1 MTQLFLVRHGETT
14 WNDEQR
20 FQGHIDVPLNAR
32 GWRDAERLA
41 TRFADEHV
49 DAIYTSDLRR
59 ASDTADVIARALRM
73 TKFCEPRLRE
83 ANMGELQ
90 GMTYADVRAR
100 WFSDVPTMPCYFVD
114 DAPPGVECLRA
125 LQARLL
131 DAVNDLIARHANE
144 TILVVNHGAGLRV
157 LFCAWLGISL
167 GDYWKLQ
174 FDSASVSQVVMT
186 GRGAVV
192 ALLNDTSHLRN
203 DR

>member
-1 MTQLFLVRHGETT
+1 MTRLYLVRHGETT

-41 TRFADEHV
+41 TRFADERV

-59 ASDTADVIARALRM
+59 AFDTAEVIARELRK
-73 TKFCEPRLRE
+73 TKICEPRLRE

-90 GMTYADVRAR
+90 GMVYADVRAR

-125 LQARLL
+125 LQTRLL
-131 DAVNDLIARHANE
+131 EAVNDLVVRHANE
-144 TILVVNHGAGLRV
+144 TILIVNHGAGLRV
-157 LFCAWLGISL
+157 LFCAWLNMPL
-167 GDYWKLQ
+167 EDYWKLQ
-174 FDSASVSQVVMT
+174 FDSASVSQVVLT
-186 GRGAVV
+186 ERGAVV
-192 ALLNDTSHLRN
+192 ALLNDTAHLHN
-203 DR
+203 L